1 MSYKSFKEYIE
12 INYGDQLQEQ
22 VSQYVKNHHDG
33 QGFHSLNVLSLLD
46 QKIENLQVMSLSC
59 RRDVGPRIEIDAHVK
74 ALIVTKG
81 LGTKDYNA
89 DQKTRSARKHTTGQ
103 NLHKNDATGAGPY
116 VVSF

>member
-46 QKIENLQVMSLSC
+46 QKIENLQIMSLSC
-59 RRDVGPRIEIDAHVK
+59 RSDVGPRIEIDVHVK

-81 LGTKDYNA
+81 LA
-89 DQKTRSARKHTTGQ
+89 PEIIMPIRKRDGS
-103 NLHKNDATGAGPY
+103 PY
-116 VVSF
+116 T